1 MSKIKLYM
9 ALETGG
15 AALQSIDHMPQ
26 SSFDEI
32 IEKYVEMRAMPIT
45 GRKSLF
51 HSVRYRICF
60 L

>member
-1 MSKIKLYM
+1 MH
-9 ALETGG
+9 
-15 AALQSIDHMPQ
+15 QSN
-26 SSFDEI
+26 FDEI

-45 GRKSLF
+45 GRKRLF